1 MDRFLEYLKELQP
14 KCVCVVDLSGGN
26 HGDTL
31 ILMGIIKKL
40 KELKTNF
47 HLFKRKWQEFSS
59 MRLRKESYLDYDLTI
74 IRGGGFINDVWVVG
88 RRYLSEVC
96 KKSNRV
102 VVSPSSYWVLPEGR
116 LEKVLQQIKIP
127 LTLYARENYSYEWLK
142 GLIKTK
148 NIRIELAHD
157 SAFYLTKDDLSKGEV
172 SNEPLICFRDD
183 VESTVDKEILI
194 ELIRQNTSALIE
206 DIPNI
211 GSLEDFLV
219 KVSEADCIYT
229 DHLHVAITGAILDKK
244 VFLYS
249 NSYWKNIG
257 VYEYSL
263 SVFPNV
269 KFVRGDFN
277 GI

>member
-47 HLFKRKWQEFSS
+47 DSSKRKCQEFSS
-59 MRLRKESYLDYDLTI
+59 MRVRKESYLDYDLTL
-74 IRGGGFINDVWVVG
+74 IRGGGYINDVWAIG
-88 RRYLSEVC
+88 RSFLLEVC
-96 KKSNRV
+96 RKSNRV
-102 VVSPSSYWVLPEGR
+102 LVSPSSYWAISGGK
-116 LEKVLQQIKIP
+116 LEKTLQQIKTP
-127 LTLYARENYSYEWLK
+127 LVLYAREKYSYKWLD
-142 GLIKTK
+142 GMTK
-148 NIRIELAHD
+148 PKNVQIELAHD
-157 SAFYLTKDDLSKGEV
+157 SALYLTKDDLSKGEV

-194 ELIRQNTSALIE
+194 ELIRQTPSALIE

-219 KVSEADCIYT
+219 KISEASYIYT
-229 DHLHVAITGAILDKK
+229 DHLHVAISGAILGKETW
-244 VFLYS
+244 LYP
-249 NSYWKNIG
+249 NAYWKNIG

-263 SVFPNV
+263 SGFPNV

>member
-47 HLFKRKWQEFSS
+47 DSSKRKCQEFSS
-59 MRLRKESYLDYDLTI
+59 MRVRKESYLDYDLTL
-74 IRGGGFINDVWVVG
+74 IRGGGYINDVWAIG
-88 RRYLSEVC
+88 RSFLLEVC
-96 KKSNRV
+96 RKSNRV
-102 VVSPSSYWVLPEGR
+102 LVSPSSYWAISGGK
-116 LEKVLQQIKIP
+116 LEKTLQQIKTP
-127 LTLYARENYSYEWLK
+127 LVLYAREKYSYKWLD
-142 GLIKTK
+142 GMTK
-148 NIRIELAHD
+148 PKNVQIELAHD
-157 SAFYLTKDDLSKGEV
+157 SALYLTKDDLSKGEG

-194 ELIRQNTSALIE
+194 ELIRQNPSALIE
-206 DIPNI
+206 DIPRFGTLN
-211 GSLEDFLV
+211 DFLT
-219 KVSEADCIYT
+219 KISEAGCIYT
-229 DHLHVAITGAILDKK
+229 DRLHVAITGAILGKET
-244 VFLYS
+244 FLYP

-263 SVFPNV
+263 STFPNV